1 MDAARGHVESGLAA
15 TERLMAAQQASI
27 SERAS
32 LAALPTARLRSDLLR
47 LEGSPARRLDVRRH
61 TIGSSVALPVRR
73 WLGVTTCATRSAEVR
88 ELWERLLAT
97 EAARADDLLRGEP
110 GSVLEL
116 TDVTVSAA
124 GALRLQLDAP
134 GARMTVEPA
143 AARADVVALPRFSY
157 DFPPRKLRNV
167 GHWLLDCVPHAWA
180 MSALAPDAMFL
191 LPQPAR
197 DVHWSA
203 LALAGITPQRVLP
216 WNGEAIACRR
226 LFVQETDG
234 RIARGRPL
242 PMLLDFRRHV
252 RGGAAPG
259 DAPTRRRIFV
269 SRRDAKRHRQWM
281 SNHDEVEALFRSRGF
296 EILVMRESSMD
307 AQLTAFR
314 EAGIV
319 AGISGAGLANVVF
332 SPAGTHVVTLLTDSL
347 MRWYAEERGSR
358 STWASATVPPEA
370 PMTEL
375 SDSPR
380 FYAHLAAACEQYCH
394 TFVGGDELPV
404 ETLGRFLDDVLGV
417 VERG

>member
-1 MDAARGHVESGLAA
+1 
-15 TERLMAAQQASI
+15 
-27 SERAS
+27 
-32 LAALPTARLRSDLLR
+32 
-47 LEGSPARRLDVRRH
+47 
-61 TIGSSVALPVRR
+61 VRR
-73 WLGVTTCATRSAEVR
+73 WLGVTTCATLSADVR

-97 EAARADDLLRGEP
+97 EAARTDDMLRGEP
-110 GSVLEL
+110 GSVLDL
-116 TDVTVSAA
+116 ADVVVSKADT
-124 GALRLQLDAP
+124 LRLQLQTTGHDAP
-134 GARMTVEPA
+134 AVQ
-143 AARADVVALPRFSY
+143 RADVVALPRFTY
-157 DFPPRKLRNV
+157 ELPPRKLRNV

-180 MSALAPDAMFL
+180 LSALAPDARLL

-197 DVHWSA
+197 EVHWSA
-203 LALAGITPQRVLP
+203 LALAGITPQRVLA
-216 WNGEAIACRR
+216 WNGEPIACRR
-226 LFVQETDG
+226 LLVQETDG

-252 RGGAAPG
+252 SGGAAAG
-259 DAPTRRRIFV
+259 DVKTRRRIFV

-281 SNHDEVEALFRSRGF
+281 SNHDEVEALFRGRGF

-358 STWASATVPPEA
+358 STWAGAVPPEA

-394 TFVGGDELPV
+394 TFVSGDALPL

-417 VERG
+417 VNRE